1 MNPEALRLL
10 LVEDEP
16 TQRLLLERLLE
27 QAGYAVD
34 TAQSGVEALAMIA
47 QGRYQMLLTDWDMPG
62 MDGVTLCRRVRE
74 ANLPMYLYIL
84 LLTANSS
91 TSEVVAGLE
100 AGADDY
106 LRKPADKS
114 ELLARLNAGRR
125 IVELEQSLREANAQ
139 IQQLSITDPLTGAFN
154 RRYLNEHFLIEIERA
169 HRHSRPLGLVMVDLD
184 HFKKLNDRH
193 GHLVGDDVLRAFV
206 KTVRAAIRPS
216 SDWIARYG
224 GEEFALVLAESDLDA
239 STSAAER
246 IRLISEQ
253 QPLETRAGALSVS
266 ASFGVAALD
275 HSLPPADAMEKLL
288 READAA
294 LYRSK
299 HSGRNRVTP
308 ATPVRAPSQ
317 TRRKRS

>member
-1 MNPEALRLL
+1 MNPEALHLL

-27 QAGYAVD
+27 QAGYVVD
-34 TAQSGVEALAMIA
+34 SAQSGVEALEMIA
-47 QGRYQMLLTDWDMPG
+47 KGRYQMLLTDWDMPG

-74 ANLPMYLYIL
+74 ANLPTYLYIL

-125 IVELEQSLREANAQ
+125 IVHLEQSLREANAQ
-139 IQQLSITDPLTGAFN
+139 IQQMSITDPLTGAFN

-224 GEEFALVLAESDLDA
+224 GEEFVLVLAESDLEA

-246 IRLISEQ
+246 IRLICEQ
-253 QPLETRAGALSVS
+253 RPLETRAGALSIS

-275 HSLPPADAMEKLL
+275 HSLPAGDAMETLL

-299 HSGRNRVTP
+299 HAGRNRVTP
-308 ATPVRAPSQ
+308 MRQAPA
-317 TRRKRS
+317 RPAKRKRG